1 MAADA
6 CLFRAIPE
14 PTVRPDKVKRG
25 EKGRSLSLIHIF
37 FAYNDED
44 DRYTRTQESFCERA
58 YTDEEIRGFI
68 EKSGMKLLETYA
80 GDSFEPIQPDTQ
92 RIVYVAQKI

>member
-1 MAADA
+1 MKTID
-6 CLFRAIPE
+6 
-14 PTVRPDKVKRG
+14 T
-25 EKGRSLSLIHIF
+25 
-37 FAYNDED
+37 
-44 DRYTRTQESFCERA
+44 RA

-80 GDSFEPIQPDTQ
+80 GDSFEPVQPDTQ

>member
-1 MAADA
+1 MQQRF
-6 CLFRAIPE
+6 CLVREDVFCVWQNTLSETVFRFKW
-14 PTVRPDKVKRG
+14 TLD
-25 EKGRSLSLIHIF
+25 F

-80 GDSFEPIQPDTQ
+80 GDSFEPVQPDTQ

>member
-1 MAADA
+1 MG
-6 CLFRAIPE
+6 FRFRW
-14 PTVRPDKVKRG
+14 TWT
-25 EKGRSLSLIHIF
+25 F
-37 FAYNDED
+37 FAYNSED

-80 GDSFEPIQPDTQ
+80 GDSFEPVQPDTQ
-92 RIVYVAQKI
+92 RIIYVAQKI